1 MKKIALLGQP
11 NAGKSTIFNGLTGLR
26 QHVGNWPGKTVEK
39 KEGTFTVDGQE
50 ILVADLPGSYSLSA
64 NSDEEIVTR
73 DYIISG
79 NADMVLIIIDAS
91 QLERSLYMMAEYA
104 GIKVPAVLVLNLM
117 DVAKQKGMTIDTEAL
132 SKKLGIPVIPFVAAD
147 KKGYDGLKK
156 DLSKALAEKK
166 SMSAEV
172 FEEQFIGKDFG
183 YEGVKEIVSS
193 AEDDQVSS
201 FWYAAKALEEDENV
215 MGILKNKL
223 SSDVYKELEN
233 KVKGIDKSA
242 LTSGICKFDA
252 VHNLTS
258 EVLQKKAESEQL
270 SRFDKIATGRITGK
284 ILAFVMVLLAFA
296 VAMVIA
302 APIMG
307 IAGLI
312 PTHLSEPIA
321 NALNGWGAHPF
332 LVNLISVVLLSILFF
347 VLSMAGF
354 VLGVNFAFSILE
366 EVGYMA
372 RISFVFDNMMRRLGL
387 QGKSICAFFMGLGCT
402 MGGVTGT
409 RVLDN
414 YGQRLLAMALIWS
427 VPCGSTWSVIP
438 TLAAVFY
445 GPIGSMAVTFAI
457 VAIMFISIMLV
468 SLIFGK
474 KLSPVEQRTGI
485 VMELPPYHKPRWG
498 HIIRT
503 TLIKGVDVF
512 KRALSTVLV
521 VSIVFYV
528 LSYAWNGK
536 TSILMTVGQAIEP
549 VTHLF
554 GLTWQAFMA
563 FLSSMLAKESMLGV
577 LGALFGGVTDVTSIA
592 FNAKSGIDTSVM
604 STLPQYFTKAEM
616 LAFLF
621 AVSFNMPCVMA
632 MSTTYKENHSKKWT
646 AIIAGYYT
654 AFSLVLAFIAYHI
667 GLIIF

>member
-39 KEGTFTVDGQE
+39 KEGKFNINGQE

-79 NADMVLIIIDAS
+79 NADLVLIIIDAS
-91 QLERSLYMMAEYA
+91 QLERSLYMMADYA

-117 DVAKQKGMTIDTEAL
+117 DVAKQKGMSVDTDSL
-132 SKKLGIPVIPFVAAD
+132 SKKLGIPVIPFIAAD
-147 KKGYDGLKK
+147 KKGYDDLKK
-156 DLSKALAEKK
+156 KLAAALDNKQSMDASDFEAQFVNQNFGYEKVRELVSPAEDSQVSALWYASKALEK
-166 SMSAEV
+166 
-172 FEEQFIGKDFG
+172 
-183 YEGVKEIVSS
+183 
-193 AEDDQVSS
+193 DD
-201 FWYAAKALEEDENV
+201 NV
-215 MGILKNKL
+215 MSILQKKL
-223 SSDVYKELEN
+223 AKDKLQEL
-233 KVKGIDKSA
+233 KKTVDLIDGAA
-242 LTSGICKFDA
+242 LTSGKVKFDV

-258 EVLQKKAESEQL
+258 QVLTKKAEIDGL
-270 SRFDKIATGRITGK
+270 SKFDKIATGRISGK
-284 ILAFVMVLLAFA
+284 ILALVMVLLAFA
-296 VAMVIA
+296 VAMMIA

-307 IAGLI
+307 VAGMI
-312 PTHLSEPIA
+312 PGKLSEPIGK
-321 NALNGWGAHPF
+321 ALTGWGVHPF
-332 LVNLISVVLLSILFF
+332 LVTLISVVLLNIIFF
-347 VLSMAGF
+347 VLAMAGF
-354 VLGVNFAFSILE
+354 VLGVNFAFSIME

-409 RVLDN
+409 RVMDN

-427 VPCGSTWSVIP
+427 VPCASTWSVIP

-445 GPIGSMAVTFAI
+445 GPAGAMLVTLTI
-457 VAIMFISIMLV
+457 VILMFLSIFIV

-474 KLSPVEQRTGI
+474 KLSPKEQRTGI

-512 KRALSTVLV
+512 KRALSTVLI

-528 LSYAWNGK
+528 LSYTWDGK

-549 VTHLF
+549 VTHVF
-554 GLTWQAFMA
+554 GLKWQAFMA
-563 FLSSMLAKESMLGV
+563 FISSMLAKESMLGV
-577 LGALFGGVTDVTSIA
+577 MGALFGGSSDVVNIA
-592 FNAKSGIDTSVM
+592 FYAKNGVDTSVM
-604 STLPQYFTKAEM
+604 NILPEFFTKAEM
-616 LAFLF
+616 LAFLL

-646 AIIAGYYT
+646 AIIAVYYIV
-654 AFSLVLAFIAYHI
+654 FSLILAMIAYHV
-667 GLIIF
+667 GNLIF

>member
-39 KEGTFTVDGQE
+39 KEGTFTADGQE

-79 NADMVLIIIDAS
+79 NADLVLIIIDAS
-91 QLERSLYMMAEYA
+91 QLERSLYMMADFA

-117 DVAKQKGMTIDTEAL
+117 DVAKKKGLTIDTDAL
-132 SKKLGIPVIPFVAAD
+132 SKRLGIPVIPFVAAD
-147 KKGYDGLKK
+147 KKGYPELKK
-156 DLSKALAEKK
+156 NLVKALNEKK
-166 SMSAEV
+166 TMSMKG
-172 FEEQFIGKDFG
+172 FEESFISQNFG
-183 YEGVKEIVSS
+183 YEKIKECVSS
-193 AEDDQVSS
+193 AENDQVSA
-201 FWYAAKALEEDENV
+201 FWYTAKALEKDENV
-215 MGILKNKL
+215 MSILSGKLTSDEMKNLKNNVE
-223 SSDVYKELEN
+223 SVE
-233 KVKGIDKSA
+233 KSA
-242 LTSGICKFDA
+242 LISGACKFDS

-258 EVLQKKAESEQL
+258 EVLTKKKEAEEL
-270 SRFDKIATGRITGK
+270 SRFDKIATGRISGK
-284 ILAFVMVLLAFA
+284 ILALVMVLLAFG
-296 VAMVIA
+296 VAMMIA

-307 IAGLI
+307 IAGMI
-312 PTHLSEPIA
+312 PTYLAEPIA
-321 NALNGWGAHPF
+321 KAMNGWGVHPF
-332 LVNLISVVLLSILFF
+332 LVTLVSVVLLNILFF
-347 VLSMAGF
+347 VLAMAGF
-354 VLGVNFAFSILE
+354 VLGVNFAFSFME
-366 EVGYMA
+366 EIGYMA

-409 RVLDN
+409 RVMDN

-427 VPCGSTWSVIP
+427 VPCASTWSVIP
-438 TLAAVFY
+438 TLATVFY
-445 GPIGSMAVTFAI
+445 GPVGSMLITFAI
-457 VAIMFISIMLV
+457 VVMMFLSIVLV

-474 KLSPVEQRTGI
+474 KLSPEEQRTGI

-503 TLIKGVDVF
+503 TLVKGVDVF

-521 VSIVFYV
+521 VSIIFYV
-528 LSYAWNGK
+528 LSYNWDGK
-536 TSILMTVGQAIEP
+536 TSILMTVGQFIEP
-549 VTHLF
+549 VTHFF

-563 FLSSMLAKESMLGV
+563 FLSSMIAKESMLGV
-577 LGALFGGVTDVTSIA
+577 MGALFGGNTDVVTIA
-592 FNAKSGIDTSVM
+592 FNAKNGVDTSIM
-604 STLPQYFTKAEM
+604 NTLPGFFTKAEM

-621 AVSFNMPCVMA
+621 AVSFNMPCLMA
-632 MSTTYKENHSKKWT
+632 LSTTYKENHSRKWT
-646 AIIAGYYT
+646 AIIAGYYI
-654 AFSLVLAFIAYHI
+654 AFALILALIAYHI

>member
-79 NADMVLIIIDAS
+79 NADLVLIIIDAS
-91 QLERSLYMMAEYA
+91 QLERSLYMMADYA

-117 DVAKQKGMTIDTEAL
+117 DVAKQKGLSINTEEL

-147 KKGYDGLKK
+147 KKEYPELKRK
-156 DLSKALAEKK
+156 LVKALSEKK
-166 SMSAEV
+166 SMDFCG
-172 FEEQFIGKDFG
+172 FEDEFIKQKFG
-183 YEGVKEIVSS
+183 YEEVKGIVSS
-193 AEDDQVSS
+193 AENEQVSA
-201 FWYAAKALEEDENV
+201 FWYAAKALEEDSNV
-215 MGILKNKL
+215 MSILDKKL
-223 SSDVYKELEN
+223 SSGEMQKLETS
-233 KVKGIDKSA
+233 VKGIDKSA
-242 LTSGICKFDA
+242 LTSGVCKFDA

-258 EVLQKKAESEQL
+258 SVLTKKKETEKL
-270 SRFDKIATGRITGK
+270 SRFDKIATGRISGK
-284 ILAFVMVLLAFA
+284 ILALVMVILAFA
-296 VAMVIA
+296 VAMMIA

-307 IAGLI
+307 IAGMI
-312 PTHLSEPIA
+312 PTHLAEPIA
-321 NALNGWGAHPF
+321 NALTGWGVHPF
-332 LVNLISVVLLSILFF
+332 FVSLVSVVLLNILFF
-347 VLSMAGF
+347 VLAMAGF
-354 VLGVNFAFSILE
+354 VLGVNFAFSIME
-366 EVGYMA
+366 EVGYMS

-409 RVLDN
+409 RVMDN

-427 VPCGSTWSVIP
+427 VPCASTWSVIP
-438 TLAAVFY
+438 TIATVFY
-445 GPIGSMAVTFAI
+445 GPIGSMLITIAI
-457 VAIMFISIMLV
+457 VIMMFISIFLV

-503 TLIKGVDVF
+503 TLLKGVDVF
-512 KRALSTVLV
+512 KRALSTVLI

-528 LSYAWNGK
+528 LSYSFDGK
-536 TSILMTVGQAIEP
+536 TSIMMTVGQAIDP
-549 VTHLF
+549 ATHFF

-563 FLSSMLAKESMLGV
+563 FISSMLAKESMLGV
-577 LGALFGGVTDVTSIA
+577 MGALFGGAADVTSIA
-592 FNAKSGIDTSVM
+592 FNAKNGVDTSIM
-604 STLPQYFTKAEM
+604 GTLPDFFTKAEM

-646 AIIAGYYT
+646 AIIAGYYV
-654 AFSLVLAFIAYHI
+654 AFSLVLALIAYHV

>member
-91 QLERSLYMMAEYA
+91 QLERSLYMMADYA

-172 FEEQFIGKDFG
+172 FEEQFINKEFG
-183 YEGVKEIVSS
+183 YNDVNNIVGS

-233 KVKGIDKSA
+233 KVKGIDKTA

-258 EVLQKKAESEQL
+258 EVLQKKAGTEQL
-270 SRFDKIATGRITGK
+270 SRFDKIATGRISGK

-307 IAGLI
+307 IAGMI
-312 PTHLSEPIA
+312 PTTLSEPVA
-321 NALNGWGAHPF
+321 NALNGWGVHPF
-332 LVNLISVVLLSILFF
+332 LVNLISVVLLNILFF

-438 TLAAVFY
+438 TLAAFFY

-528 LSYAWNGK
+528 FSYAWNGK

-632 MSTTYKENHSKKWT
+632 MSTTYRENHSKKWT

>member
-91 QLERSLYMMAEYA
+91 QLERSLYMMADYA

-117 DVAKQKGMTIDTEAL
+117 DVAKQKGMTINTDSL

-201 FWYAAKALEEDENV
+201 LWYAAKALEEDENV
-215 MGILKNKL
+215 MGILRNKL
-223 SSDVYKELEN
+223 SSDEYKELEN
-233 KVKGIDKSA
+233 NVKGIEKAA

-258 EVLQKKAESEQL
+258 EVLQKKAGTEQL
-270 SRFDKIATGRITGK
+270 SRFDKIATGRISGK

-307 IAGLI
+307 IAGMI
-312 PTHLSEPIA
+312 PTTLSEPVA
-321 NALNGWGAHPF
+321 NALNGWGVHPF
-332 LVNLISVVLLSILFF
+332 LVNLISVVLLNILFF

-521 VSIVFYV
+521 VSIIFYV

-577 LGALFGGVTDVTSIA
+577 LGALFGGATDVTSIA

-604 STLPQYFTKAEM
+604 STLPQFFTKAEM

>member
-91 QLERSLYMMAEYA
+91 QLERSLYMMADYA

-117 DVAKQKGMTIDTEAL
+117 DVAKQKGMTIDTDAL

-147 KKGYDGLKK
+147 KKGYDSLKK

-166 SMSAEV
+166 SMSAEA
-172 FEEQFIGKDFG
+172 FEERFIGKNFG
-183 YEGVKEIVSS
+183 YEDVNNIVSS
-193 AEDDQVSS
+193 AENDQVSS

-223 SSDVYKELEN
+223 SSDAYKELEA
-233 KVKGIDKSA
+233 KVKEIEKAA

-252 VHNLTS
+252 VHDLTS
-258 EVLQKKAESEQL
+258 EVLQKKAGAEKL
-270 SRFDKIATGRITGK
+270 SRFDRIATGRISGK

-296 VAMVIA
+296 VAMIIA

-307 IAGLI
+307 IAGVI
-312 PTHLSEPIA
+312 PTTFSEPVA
-321 NALNGWGAHPF
+321 NALNGWGVHPF
-332 LVNLISVVLLSILFF
+332 LVNLISVVLLNILFF

-427 VPCGSTWSVIP
+427 VPCGSTWSVVP

-445 GPIGSMAVTFAI
+445 GPVGSMAVTFAI
-457 VAIMFISIMLV
+457 VAMMFISIMLV

-521 VSIVFYV
+521 VSIIFYV
-528 LSYAWNGK
+528 LSYSWNGN
-536 TSILMTVGQAIEP
+536 TSILMTVGKAIEP

-577 LGALFGGVTDVTSIA
+577 LGALFGGATDVTSIA
-592 FNAKSGIDTSVM
+592 FNAKSGVDTSVM

-646 AIIAGYYT
+646 AIIACYYT

-667 GLIIF
+667 GLMIF